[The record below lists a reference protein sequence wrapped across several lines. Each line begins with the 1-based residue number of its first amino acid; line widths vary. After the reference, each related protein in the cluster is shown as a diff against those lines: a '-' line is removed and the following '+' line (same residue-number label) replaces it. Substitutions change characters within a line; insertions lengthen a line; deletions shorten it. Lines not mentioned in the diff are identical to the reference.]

1 MYDTV
6 KETLHVIMSTVKSEV
21 ALTVEEWDT
30 ISGESFVTFSVCY
43 HLVRDC
49 MILAVMLVD
58 SCCRQKGNHGPC
70 GIGPTFISRDGLK
83 EDSQQPLKKAGYY
96 VLILTELLIIFVE
109 LGLN

>member
-1 MYDTV
+1 MIEEVIPKMYDTV

-49 MILAVMLVD
+49 TILAVMLVD
-58 SCCRQKGNHGPC
+58 SCCCQKRNHGP
-70 GIGPTFISRDGLK
+70 
-83 EDSQQPLKKAGYY
+83 
-96 VLILTELLIIFVE
+96 
-109 LGLN
+109 